1 MTYSDEYKVCWFT
14 PQRTATRTTHTLL
27 KTLGFLSIGTHSF
40 RLPPERF
47 DYRLISNIRN
57 PYSRMVSLFFLY
69 SLHKVNYKLN
79 FELWCEYALNDQQFE
94 NDYQVRYDLKI
105 KSVGRDFDKFIRVE
119 TYAEDIKS
127 LNFIDLSNP
136 EIDKVYQNNVL
147 KNGYTHEFKKIQTEE
162 RQSWQDFYNQK
173 IADLVFSKLED
184 QFNFFNYNR
193 NSWKDGTP

>member
-1 MTYSDEYKVCWFT
+1 
-14 PQRTATRTTHTLL
+14 
-27 KTLGFLSIGTHSF
+27 
-40 RLPPERF
+40 
-47 DYRLISNIRN
+47 
-57 PYSRMVSLFFLY
+57 MVSLFFLY

>member
-136 EIDKVYQNNVL
+136 EIDKVYQNSVL